1 MVNIPM
7 APGIQFIESQMIDT
21 CEVTRDTRGIYDDVL
36 NEATGELVKPV
47 DDIDSTIYSGKC
59 LIATVDKG
67 DKELP
72 IASMPKM
79 LNGYKVIMP
88 NNASSRAIRIG
99 DQLTVTQSTYDDTF
113 LDKEYRV
120 SKIDSSTHH
129 VYRRVLI
136 EEIDDSIDT
145 NNPAAS

>member
-1 MVNIPM
+1 MVNIPRN
-7 APGIQFIESQMIDT
+7 PGIQLIESQMIDA
-21 CEVTRDTRGIYDDVL
+21 CEVVRDNRGIYDDIL
-36 NEATGELVKPV
+36 NEATGELVKPANDV
-47 DDIDSTIYSGKC
+47 DSTIYSGKC

-72 IASMPKM
+72 IAAMPKM
-79 LNGYKVIMP
+79 LNGYKVLMP
-88 NNASSRAIRIG
+88 NNASTGNIRIG
-99 DQLTVTQSTYDDTF
+99 DQFIVTQASYDET
-113 LDKEYRV
+113 LTHNEYRV

-129 VYRRVLI
+129 VYRRVMI